1 MHSILNLGLPIIC
14 NNICFLEYPPCIVVY
29 ALHVLQ
35 LNAPLSTMMK
45 SPAPC
50 VITTTSVGRV
60 INLMLEKRYKMVII
74 VKCGDTFGKYNS
86 TSRAVG
92 VFTADQ
98 LYKLTVPAS
107 KLSNQQYPRSI
118 TSN

>member
-1 MHSILNLGLPIIC
+1 MLL
-14 NNICFLEYPPCIVVY
+14 CIVVY
-29 ALHVLQ
+29 SFHVLQ
-35 LNAPLSTMMK
+35 LNAPLSAMMK

-50 VITTTSVGRV
+50 VITTTSIGRV
-60 INLMLEKRYKMVII
+60 VDLMLEKRYKMVVI
-74 VKCGDTFGKYNS
+74 VKCGDTFGNYNS

-107 KLSNQQYPRSI
+107 KLSNQQYPRGI
-118 TSN
+118 TSY